1 MGVRDVIAKA
11 LMGIKAYHSSP
22 HDFERFDLSKI
33 GTGEGAQAYGHG
45 IYAAENPAI
54 SGQGGQYWKSFL
66 GRFGPQEQ
74 VAAKYLSA
82 AGQDHDRARQM
93 LLEGI
98 KRDSAEAGYLD
109 SAYHRDDLAAVKLLE
124 SKGLVGPRTYEL
136 NINADPAQMLDWD
149 KPLSQQSPSAQ
160 QLLLPG
166 AGKKLALDPHV
177 ASIFE
182 GNPANVDAAT
192 AYRAFGRAPVTSQA
206 LNEAGIPGIKYLDAG
221 SRGAGQGSSNYV
233 VFDPSIIDIMR
244 KYGIAGAAAAP
255 AVGAAMGSTYDQNQY
270 EAPP

>member
-11 LMGIKAYHSSP
+11 LMGIKAYHASP

-33 GTGEGAQAYGHG
+33 GSGEGAQAYGHG
-45 IYAAENPAI
+45 IYAAENPAT
-54 SGQGGQYWKSFL
+54 SGQGGQYWNNFVSRFSGPEQEAAIYLKSAGFD
-66 GRFGPQEQ
+66 REK
-74 VAAKYLSA
+74 AAKMMSNHINQVIDAGVADNA
-82 AGQDHDRARQM
+82 AIDRKIQTLR
-93 LLEGI
+93 
-98 KRDSAEAGYLD
+98 
-109 SAYHRDDLAAVKLLE
+109 LLE
-124 SKGLVGPRTYEL
+124 SDKPVGPRTYEV

-192 AYRAFGRAPVTSQA
+192 AYRAFGRAPVASQA

-233 VFDPSIIDIMR
+233 VFDPSIIDITR